1 MEDFFANIVYQTVRF
16 GLEGGESIWHFV
28 GCPFS
33 EVEKRKWKGR
43 NSLSLPLHLRS
54 IYITPSFRGFPT
66 RNPKNTAST
75 HEAIDHTCSQVV
87 VARRK
92 KVFTDLN
99 KAAETHVTRDTCEIS
114 FFPGTYGSFR
124 ESLSEFMGLMM
135 IRVSRYPPPPFIFFG
150 HRSLSFRSAS
160 GGKERGWLYGQSDR
174 PTPQKREA
182 DERTCAETIIF
193 CFRATQEVLDFLIP
207 PEVITRAKRPLLCV
221 T

>member
-1 MEDFFANIVYQTVRF
+1 MVFSQIVYQTVRF

-66 RNPKNTAST
+66 RNPKNTAT

-92 KVFTDLN
+92 KAFTDLN
-99 KAAETHVTRDTCEIS
+99 KAAETHVTHDTCEIS
-114 FFPGTYGSFR
+114 FFSGTYGTFR

-135 IRVSRYPPPPFIFFG
+135 IRVSRYPLPPFIFLG
-150 HRSLSFRSAS
+150 TDRFRFDPPLEGRKGDGFMGSQTDPHPKK
-160 GGKERGWLYGQSDR
+160 GRLMKERARKPLFSVFA
-174 PTPQKREA
+174 PPKR
-182 DERTCAETIIF
+182 CSIF
-193 CFRATQEVLDFLIP
+193 
-207 PEVITRAKRPLLCV
+207 
-221 T
+221 